1 MITTNQK
8 LMRRRCHAF
17 LVPGSITYSAPRSK
31 ERGIIE
37 KKEHGG
43 GVLSIVRMTHIGQYY
58 RTFQTDDACSEKGHI
73 QVVKSCDD

>member
-43 GVLSIVRMTHIGQYY
+43 GVLSIVRMTHIGQ
-58 RTFQTDDACSEKGHI
+58 
-73 QVVKSCDD
+73 